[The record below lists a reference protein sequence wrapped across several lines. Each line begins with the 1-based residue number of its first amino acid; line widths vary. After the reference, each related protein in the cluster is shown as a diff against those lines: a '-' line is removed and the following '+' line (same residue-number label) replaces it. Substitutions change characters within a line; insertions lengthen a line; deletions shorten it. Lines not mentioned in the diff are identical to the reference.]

1 MSCLISQCYAHLY
14 PYQITHASLPPSFP
28 TPHNNSIKPGKVVVV
43 LAGRYAGKKAVVV
56 KALDEGSADKK
67 FPHAIVCGIDVA
79 PRKVTRTMNK
89 KTIKRKTKVK
99 PFIKS
104 LNYTHILP
112 TRYAVDIDLKKAE
125 EQTDDKKALKRAI
138 RKTLEE
144 RYLDQAAAAAKSER
158 KSQGTSY
165 FYKKLRF

>member
-1 MSCLISQCYAHLY
+1 MSLLTAVPILR
-14 PYQITHASLPPSFP
+14 LPFEHPSP
-28 TPHNNSIKPGKVVVV
+28 TSHSPPLPHKNHSIKPGKVVVV

-56 KALDEGSADKK
+56 KALDDGTADKK
-67 FPHAIVCGIDVA
+67 FPHAVVAGIEVA
-79 PRKVTRTMNK
+79 PRKVTRSMNK

-99 PFIKS
+99 PFIKA

-112 TRYAVDIDLKKAE
+112 TRYVVDIDLKKAE
-125 EQTDDKKALKRAI
+125 EKTEDKKAQKKAI
-138 RKTLEE
+138 RKILEE

>member
-1 MSCLISQCYAHLY
+1 MDDG
-14 PYQITHASLPPSFP
+14 T
-28 TPHNNSIKPGKVVVV
+28 
-43 LAGRYAGKKAVVV
+43 
-56 KALDEGSADKK
+56 ADKK
-67 FPHAIVCGIDVA
+67 FPHAVVAGIEVA
-79 PRKVTRTMNK
+79 PRKVTRSMNK

-99 PFIKS
+99 PFIKA

-112 TRYAVDIDLKKAE
+112 TRYVVDIDLKKAE
-125 EQTDDKKALKRAI
+125 EKTEDKKAQKKAI
-138 RKTLEE
+138 RKILEE